1 MKLWIYGKV
10 MSGKTTFASQFED
23 AKIISTDGNA
33 EYTFDEKDIYR
44 VRNYEELDEAVKK
57 LKSVKPT
64 WVIVDTTSYLID
76 FVRLHWLEENKV
88 DHESELPYRGY
99 TMLRSSIWEK
109 LFQIANAFD
118 NVMFI
123 SHEQEVVEKNKFGR
137 EITRFQPVFEDKLR
151 DQMSGLM
158 GIIARTVKTMKED
171 GTPVYEL
178 HIANSDDEFGGTR
191 LAVKSTCIPLT
202 KKTFDENFITSA
214 RKFDAAKIIAGEMSE
229 DDALLKKSE
238 EEKPKR
244 KSVIG

>member
-99 TMLRSSIWEK
+99 TMLRSSI
-109 LFQIANAFD
+109 
-118 NVMFI
+118 
-123 SHEQEVVEKNKFGR
+123 
-137 EITRFQPVFEDKLR
+137 
-151 DQMSGLM
+151 
-158 GIIARTVKTMKED
+158 
-171 GTPVYEL
+171 
-178 HIANSDDEFGGTR
+178 
-191 LAVKSTCIPLT
+191 
-202 KKTFDENFITSA
+202 
-214 RKFDAAKIIAGEMSE
+214 
-229 DDALLKKSE
+229 
-238 EEKPKR
+238 
-244 KSVIG
+244 